1 MSNIFDLTRV
11 MKLIEIERPV
21 CVVLLDTNVIIDY
34 PFPDIWEM
42 NAGPAIFII
51 PDGILIELEFLRERT
66 GKSSP
71 NSLSISEKAIQAIK
85 NITGLFCKGKIAEGI
100 KIPGGWAITTP
111 SPKQDNLKT
120 ELDQIQDIVKAFK
133 PSDSKYLLLTKECD
147 EQLPTPVIMTTGEYN
162 LFCIAQANGIPFRLI
177 NGFPMDTPIEV
188 EEDVKEWTKSLKGMN
203 STTKQISLEVEL
215 TLLTQKSAPD
225 YFMDGNK
232 KVKISEGQGI
242 VKDRGINRPFL
253 WIVTFNEM
261 EFYQTA
267 EEAEKHFQN
276 LPMVYLDSIAEGGG
290 CEQELFDAI
299 ADRLSDCVNPSPLAG
314 PITLL
319 SPESIMR
326 LLLIGL
332 YKNEGKPIDKLIDEM
347 DIDYLE
353 SEWLDFTVN
362 KDDSEEL
369 IGIFQQFR
377 EATMRY
383 WGIGETYKFRNM
395 INMNKTTE

>member
-1 MSNIFDLTRV
+1 MSNIFDLTKV
-11 MKLIEIERPV
+11 KKLMEKERPV
-21 CVVLLDTNVIIDY
+21 CVVLLDTNVIMNY
-34 PFPDIWEM
+34 PSPDTWKM
-42 NAGPAIFII
+42 TVGPTIFII
-51 PDGILIELEFLRERT
+51 PDGILIELEFLK
-66 GKSSP
+66 GKTRKNEP
-71 NSLSISEKAIQAIK
+71 NPQETSEKAIKAIK
-85 NITGLFCKGKIAEGI
+85 NITDLFCKGKIAEGI
-100 KIPGGWAITTP
+100 KTPGGWAITTP

-177 NGFPMDTPIEV
+177 KGFPMDTPIEV

-203 STTKQISLEVEL
+203 STAKQISLEVEL
-215 TLLTQKSAPD
+215 TLLTNKSAPD

-232 KVKISEGQGI
+232 KVKIAEGQGI
-242 VKDRGINRPFL
+242 VKAQGINRPFL

-267 EEAEKHFQN
+267 EESEKHFQN
-276 LPMVYLDSIAEGGG
+276 LPMVYLDFIAEGGG

-362 KDDSEEL
+362 KYDSEEL

-383 WGIGETYKFRNM
+383 WTIGESYKFRIM
-395 INMNKTTE
+395 IDSRKK